1 MKKILIIEDDT
12 FLNDLESKKLTSEG
26 YSVANANSFEDAV
39 TELEKNTPDIVLLD
53 LMFPGI
59 DGFAMLEKI
68 KKDEKTKGVPV
79 LVFSNLSSD
88 SDMSRAKDLGAHE
101 FFIKSNFTLDEIAS
115 KISGIIG
122 K

>member
-12 FLNDLESKKLTSEG
+12 FLNDLESKKLTSDG
-26 YSVANANSFEDAV
+26 YAVFNANSSEEAEA
-39 TELEKNTPDIVLLD
+39 ELEKNTPDIVLLD

-68 KKDEKTKGVPV
+68 KKGEKTKDVPV

-88 SDMSRAKDLGAHE
+88 ADISRAKELGAKE
-101 FFIKSNFTLDEIAS
+101 FIIKSNFTLDEVAD
-115 KISGIIG
+115 KIKSIIG
-122 K
+122 N

>member
-1 MKKILIIEDDT
+1 MKKVLIIEDDT

-26 YSVANANSFEDAV
+26 YTVFNANTFEEA
-39 TELEKNTPDIVLLD
+39 TAILEKDTPDIVMLD

-59 DGFAMLEKI
+59 DGFVMLEKI
-68 KKDEKTKGVPV
+68 KKDEKTKNVPV

-88 SDMSRAKDLGAHE
+88 ADISRAKTLGAHE
-101 FFIKSNFTLDEIAS
+101 FIIKSNFTLDEVAS
-115 KISGIIG
+115 KIETIIG